1 MQSTRSISQASDTE
15 TIQTDFM
22 KDYYQLQ
29 RTLMLLSI
37 VLTIIIFTCVWIFH
51 SLLLA
56 LNYLLG
62 ALVGIVYLKILA
74 KEVEKVGTS
83 QQKLGKKGLIL
94 IAAMIIVAS
103 QWQKLYIV
111 PVFLGFL
118 TYKIA
123 IIAYTIQNVL
133 VPAQKSD

>member
-123 IIAYTIQNVL
+123 IIAYTIQNVM

>member
-74 KEVEKVGTS
+74 KEVEKGGTS

-123 IIAYTIQNVL
+123 IIAYTIQNVM

>member
-1 MQSTRSISQASDTE
+1 
-15 TIQTDFM
+15 
-22 KDYYQLQ
+22 
-29 RTLMLLSI
+29 MLLSI

-123 IIAYTIQNVL
+123 IIAYTIQNVM

>member
-22 KDYYQLQ
+22 KDYYELQ

-123 IIAYTIQNVL
+123 IIAYTIQNVM

>member
-37 VLTIIIFTCVWIFH
+37 VLAIIIFTCVWIFH

-123 IIAYTIQNVL
+123 IIAYTIQNVM

>member
-123 IIAYTIQNVL
+123 LIAYTIQNVM

>member
-123 IIAYTIQNVL
+123 IIAYTIQNVM
-133 VPAQKSD
+133 VPVQKSD

>member
-118 TYKIA
+118 TYKLA
-123 IIAYTIQNVL
+123 IIAYTIQNVM

>member
-94 IAAMIIVAS
+94 IAAIIIVAS

-123 IIAYTIQNVL
+123 IIAYTIQNVM

>member
-56 LNYLLG
+56 LNYFLG

-123 IIAYTIQNVL
+123 IIAYTIQNVM

>member
-103 QWQKLYIV
+103 QWQTLYIV

-123 IIAYTIQNVL
+123 IIAYTIQNVM